1 MSARL
6 NVLRLR
12 RGRTVGVGLLAVM
25 GFLIFGFVFLVNE
38 PLIIEV
44 TDDFDLEICPP
55 YCDEAYLEIP
65 LPEFDVRTMEV
76 TPIITTID
84 DLGNSVTTRG
94 ETTFLQQITG
104 FSVTIAGD
112 LTKTFDNGKL
122 IIELELL
129 TDLLTDE
136 SITVLGSLESVETS
150 EFGGNT
156 GTIAF
161 TDGGITREGIFVAEI
176 LNIRIDQLVPLAKGT
191 YHYDMVITDI
201 NVDFD
206 NIEFSN
212 EQPFTIYSVDFVN
225 ADPRL
230 FEIFPLPIPIDNG
243 FEFPDPIGIDPCESL
258 DFVIENPDICGDFAI
273 PLPEPLPEQILPFC
287 DPEILDLTGICAPP
301 DSSPADPVPCGN
313 CDIMIIQEEIPQIPD
328 DTIVEDVVPDIPN
341 TPCFETKFDSISYL
355 FPTVEISGT
364 NNFWG
369 TTPEGLD
376 QNSADVRNNRN
387 CDLDIALGSKWVST
401 TGEIFISDLE
411 DITILTNATI
421 PFKSVVFDSNDGC
434 GGFACAG
441 LKVTSCFIGHVS
453 TTDPVEVI
461 DDFCGNKFFR

>member
-12 RGRTVGVGLLAVM
+12 RGRTVGIGLLAVM

-38 PLIIEV
+38 PIIIEV
-44 TDDFDLEICPP
+44 TDDFDLQICPP
-55 YCDEAYLEIP
+55 YCDEAFLKVPI
-65 LPEFDVRTMEV
+65 PEFDVRTMEV

-84 DLGNSVTTRG
+84 DLGNTVTNRG

-104 FSVTIAGD
+104 FSVTIEGD
-112 LTKTFDNGKL
+112 LEKTFDRSGKL

-129 TDLLTDE
+129 TDLLSDE
-136 SITVLGSLESVETS
+136 SISVIGSLESVETS

-176 LNIRIDQLVPLAKGT
+176 LNVRIDQLVPLAKGT
-191 YHYDMVITDI
+191 YHYDMVITFI
-201 NVDFD
+201 NIDFD
-206 NIEFSN
+206 NIFFSN
-212 EQPFTIYSVDFVN
+212 VQPFTIYSVDFVN
-225 ADPRL
+225 ADPR
-230 FEIFPLPIPIDNG
+230 IID
-243 FEFPDPIGIDPCESL
+243 FID
-258 DFVIENPDICGDFAI
+258 
-273 PLPEPLPEQILPFC
+273 LPEPLPEFC
-287 DPEILDLTGICAPP
+287 DPQILNDTGICAPLE
-301 DSSPADPVPCGN
+301 SILPADPVPCGN
-313 CDIMIIQEEIPQIPD
+313 CDILLIQEEIPQIPD
-328 DTIVEDVVPDIPN
+328 DAIVEEVVEDVPN

-387 CDLDIALGSKWVST
+387 CDLDVALGSKWVSA

-411 DITILTNATI
+411 DITIPTNATI
-421 PFKSVVFDSNDGC
+421 PFKSVAFDSTDGC

-441 LKVTSCFIGHVS
+441 LKVTSCFIGQVS

-461 DDFCGNKFFR
+461 DEFCGNKFFR